1 MEKTRLETLDIFR
14 GCAIL
19 LVALYHYTARLPASA
34 LNMETA
40 PSPAFHFGWIGVY
53 FFFVLS
59 GYCIFLTLERAKT
72 IKLFLARRFS
82 RIYPAYLAALIGL
95 FVFGAFVALPSVPAA
110 NYREAMPGVTDVLLN
125 MFLAGELGEWVN
137 GSFWSIAV
145 EVKFYVLVAILAG
158 LFGTGHRLIKNFTVL
173 SALLATVWIAASL
186 FLPTSNRINA
196 ASVLTLV
203 TIAPYLPFFAFGM
216 LARYRQT
223 SQTDMREWLGP
234 TGFMMLIVLILKT
247 GASHL
252 DLMLFITSLTGVLV
266 SFSALLWLFVRFVD
280 GKHLPH
286 IPVLSRSIAA
296 MGFLSYSWYLLH
308 EPIGFWLMTIFGS
321 FTLPW
326 LNVLIALVGTY
337 ALAWI
342 FAQLVEWRFR
352 KPFENFALSILT
364 VLFNFLP
371 SKTVKSKTEE

>member
-1 MEKTRLETLDIFR
+1 MKKTRLETLDIFR

-19 LVALYHYTARLPASA
+19 FVALYHYTARLPASA

-95 FVFGAFVALPSVPAA
+95 FIFGAFVALPSVPAA
-110 NYREAMPGVTDVLLN
+110 NYRETMPGVTDVLLN

-158 LFGTGHRLIKNFTVL
+158 LFGTGLRLIKNFTVL
-173 SALLATVWIAASL
+173 SICLASIWMAASL
-186 FLPTSNRINA
+186 FLPTSGRINT
-196 ASVLTLV
+196 ASVLALI

-223 SQTDMREWLGP
+223 SQTNMREWLGL
-234 TGFMMLIVLILKT
+234 TAFMMAVVLILKT
-247 GASHL
+247 GIGHS
-252 DLMLFITSLTGVLV
+252 DLISFMTSMAGILI
-266 SFSALLWLFVRFVD
+266 SFFALLWLFVRFVD

-286 IPVLSRSIAA
+286 VPLLSRAMAA

-308 EPIGFWLMTIFGS
+308 EPVGFWLMTIFGPL
-321 FTLPW
+321 TWPW
-326 LNVLIALVGTY
+326 INVLIAVIGTY
-337 ALAWI
+337 ILAWI

-352 KPFENFALSILT
+352 KPFESFALYILT
-364 VLFNFLP
+364 ALFQILP
-371 SKTVKSKTEE
+371 FKSTKPRTEK